1 MRSTRLPWLL
11 LSPTIIILIFTGLL
25 PFFYVLYVGFF
36 DWNIF
41 SATGEMS
48 YSAANNY
55 RKLVRLGAY
64 GSFLNQYLCGL
75 SFRVSDLQGRT
86 AYFPWIVQHTGRC
99 AEP

>member
-1 MRSTRLPWLL
+1 MAPILDQDKELL
-11 LSPTIIILIFTGLL
+11 DISIQKAP
-25 PFFYVLYVGFF
+25 
-36 DWNIF
+36 
-41 SATGEMS
+41 
-48 YSAANNY
+48 NNY

-86 AYFPWIVQHTGRC
+86 AYFPGSSNTPEG